1 MAVSFF
7 RKIQKILEKPE
18 MPAHIRARQVQVV
31 IPWYQRLW
39 NAIRPPSSRQPAT
52 MNTSQR
58 RIIWVSLATAV
69 VLGAGF
75 WGFRYVSDAPIRA
88 QSAYEAAM
96 VQMGP
101 GNFDAAIAKFTESIS
116 IRETAVAYLQR
127 GNARASQGRS
137 QEALADWTKAI
148 QVDPNLAEAYTARGT
163 YYRLHSDLPRA
174 MADLDRSLQIAPS
187 VDGFF
192 QRGQVYSAL
201 GQHQQAISDYTD
213 AINIRVEA
221 PYVYLARAAS
231 KKALGDEAGFLED
244 QAAAQHLQRTDLTN

>member
-31 IPWYQRLW
+31 IPWYERLW
-39 NAIRPPSSRQPAT
+39 NAIRPPSSSAPAS

-58 RIIWVSLATAV
+58 RIIWAGIVTGV
-69 VLGAGF
+69 VLGAGY
-75 WGFRYVSDAPIRA
+75 WGFRYVSDAPIRS
-88 QSAYEAAM
+88 QSAFEAGM

-101 GNFDAAIAKFTESIS
+101 GNFDAAIAKFTESIN

-127 GNARASQGRS
+127 GNAYTNQGRFE
-137 QEALADWTKAI
+137 QALADWSKAI
-148 QVDPNLAEAYTARGT
+148 QLDPNLGEAYTARGT
-163 YYRLHSDLPRA
+163 YYRVHGDLPRA
-174 MADLDRSLQIAPS
+174 LADLERSLQIAPT

-192 QRGQVYSAL
+192 QRGQVYSSL
-201 GQHQQAISDYTD
+201 GQYQQAINDYTD

-221 PYVYLARAAS
+221 PYVYLARAAA
-231 KKALGDEAGFLED
+231 KKALGDEAGFAED
-244 QAAAQHLQRTDLTN
+244 QAEAQHLQRSDLK